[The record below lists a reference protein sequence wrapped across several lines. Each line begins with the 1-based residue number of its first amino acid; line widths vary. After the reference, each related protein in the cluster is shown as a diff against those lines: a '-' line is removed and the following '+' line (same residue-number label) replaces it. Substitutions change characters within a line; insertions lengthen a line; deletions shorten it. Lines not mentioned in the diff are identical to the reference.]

1 MNHIKSTLCI
11 LLALLSARS
20 PAPIDQPITA
30 VNFYD
35 TLRGMAA
42 AARGEP
48 GTFILTNGRI

>member
-20 PAPIDQPITA
+20 PAPIDQPIKT